1 MKIVKLLL
9 INLLCLSLFVPV
21 YAEDNAYQVM
31 DTNSGFSQGFEY
43 YDDAYSF
50 YSDNLDNYD
59 NLLLLDNGKIINME
73 YGIVEFVGK
82 NNICEYH
89 SILRNEDDY
98 LSGTYGIDGAY
109 LYSDEDSENVYFT
122 LSGDRGYTSI
132 ENVVL
137 HPYESIGVSISSY
150 SVNDGYLYHN
160 LKTQLDYEHYSESLC
175 LDYAPSYL
183 TQNNTYYSYDG
194 HYFYEDFYTMINDY
208 RNDTYENAVN
218 DKPYYNYFEYL
229 PYRSL
234 TNYGQSE
241 LENYFYNT
249 LGINGRLIHYTDM
262 NNDNAADE
270 VNRSQFYK
278 NINEFFINQNIYGTN
293 AMMLISS
300 GILES
305 SYGKSLNSYIKN
317 NLYLN
322 AAYESD
328 HENENGRY
336 DNIANSIYSQSKYFI
351 SRLYSNYQKPSY
363 YGTYFGN
370 KLGGINIEH
379 SLDHYYG
386 EKAAAQYFKL
396 DKALGGKD
404 YKNKALAIVRGK
416 DRLTIYKDSE
426 LQNKLFSLD
435 NVTEL
440 SFVIIDEQDFSY
452 KINLD
457 YSNTEDY
464 VYDFDDCVGY
474 IAIEDVD
481 ILMNDENIR
490 EYELNKT
497 NYYFDGG
504 TYRDE
509 EFLSIK
515 SNNPDYSIV
524 PFKAGYEFA
533 NYTSEVNQDGNLI
546 NIANYRK
553 IVSIDSVGLFEK
565 QGDLLPYPDLTNAK
579 LRVSYDD
586 GTTRYVPVNSDM
598 ISVYDA
604 SDEDPQYITVTYN
617 GVSLDLEVQID
628 PYYFDLYNSITEAIN
643 NGDYGYVRENMESVN
658 YPLNM
663 SQIRMIDYELKS
675 QNNRNY
681 VINDKTGKFNLS
693 ISGLDLSLDDRRN
706 FSLIEDTYY
715 VVVDNAN
722 VYNKKKIIDV
732 AQGYGFNTEES
743 INLSFKFNY
752 QTMDLRGPAIVQIDL
767 DNKKND
773 YIYSVYHLNSN
784 DDIIKCRTTQ
794 SANFIQFIIDE
805 PGDYVV
811 FSMPSVNSYEID
823 DHVEDLSYEN
833 MGFDNNRINIEFMFG
848 LSLILVCLAGIIIYY
863 NIEDKKEKHWKDY
876 KKSLLKA
883 DTAQEEKQKN

>member
-1 MKIVKLLL
+1 MPI
-9 INLLCLSLFVPV
+9 
-21 YAEDNAYQVM
+21 YGEDNSYQVM

-43 YDDAYSF
+43 YGEAYSF
-50 YSDNLDNYD
+50 YSKHLQEYD
-59 NLLLLDNGKIINME
+59 NLLLLENGKVVNME

-89 SILRNEDDY
+89 SIARDADDY
-98 LSGTYGIDGAY
+98 LSGSYGIDGAY
-109 LYSDEDSENVYFT
+109 LYSDENSEKVYFV
-122 LSGDRGYTSI
+122 LSGDKGYTSI
-132 ENVVL
+132 DNVLL
-137 HPYESIGVSISSY
+137 HPYESINVNVSSY
-150 SVNDGYLYHN
+150 SVEDKYLYHN
-160 LKTQLDYEHYSESLC
+160 LKTQLDYEYYSESLC

-183 TQNNTYYSYDG
+183 KQDQPYYSYDG
-194 HYFYEDFYTMINDY
+194 HYFYEDFYTMIDDY
-208 RNDTYENAVN
+208 RNQTYENAIN
-218 DKPYYNYFEYL
+218 EKPYYNYFEYL

-241 LENYFYNT
+241 LEDYFYNT
-249 LGINGRLIHYTDM
+249 LGISGRLIHYTDM

-300 GILES
+300 AVLES
-305 SYGKSLNSYIKN
+305 SHGKSLNSYIKN
-317 NLYLN
+317 NLYSN

-328 HENENGRY
+328 HENENDRY
-336 DNIANSIYSQSKYFI
+336 DSIANSIYSQSKYFI

-404 YKNKALAIVRGK
+404 YNSKALAIVNNK
-416 DRLTIYKDSE
+416 DRLTIYKDEDLSI
-426 LQNKLFSLD
+426 KLYSLD
-435 NVTEL
+435 NVAEL
-440 SFVIIDEQDFSY
+440 SFVIIDEYDFSY

-457 YSNTEDY
+457 YSNVEDY

-474 IAIEDVD
+474 IAVKDVD
-481 ILMNDENIR
+481 VLMNDENIH
-490 EYELNKT
+490 EYELNKL
-497 NYYFDGG
+497 NYDFNGG
-504 TYRDE
+504 EYRGYE
-509 EFLSIK
+509 YLSVK
-515 SNNPDYSIV
+515 SNTSNYSIV
-524 PFKAGYEFA
+524 PYKAGYEFVD
-533 NYTSEVNQDGNLI
+533 YTNQMNEDGSFV
-546 NIANYRK
+546 NIANYKK
-553 IVSIDSVGLFEK
+553 IVSVKDNNLFEK
-565 QGDLLPYPDLTNAK
+565 QGDLTPYPDLTNAR
-579 LRVSYDD
+579 LRVDYDD
-586 GTTRYVPVNSDM
+586 GSARYVPVNSDM
-598 ISVYDA
+598 ISVYDID
-604 SDEDPQYITVTYN
+604 DEEPQYITITYN
-617 GVSLDLEVQID
+617 GVSFDKQVQID
-628 PYYFDLYNSITEAIN
+628 PYYFKLYNSITEAID
-643 NGDYGYVRENMESVN
+643 NGDYGYVRTNMETVN
-658 YPLNM
+658 YPLTM
-663 SQIRMIDYELKS
+663 SQIRMIDYELKN

-681 VINDKTGKFNLS
+681 VINDKTGKFNIS

-722 VYNKKKIIDV
+722 VYNRQKIINV
-732 AQGYGFNTEES
+732 AKGYGFNTEES
-743 INLSFKFNY
+743 LNLSFKFNY
-752 QTMDLRGPAIVQIDL
+752 QTIDLRGPAIVQIDL

-773 YIYSVYHLNSN
+773 YIYSVYHLNDN

-794 SANFIQFIIDE
+794 SANFIQFIINE

-811 FSMPSVNSYEID
+811 FSMPSINSYEID

-848 LSLILVCLAGIIIYY
+848 LSLILICLAGIIVYY
-863 NIEDKKEKHWKDY
+863 NIEDQKEKHWKDY